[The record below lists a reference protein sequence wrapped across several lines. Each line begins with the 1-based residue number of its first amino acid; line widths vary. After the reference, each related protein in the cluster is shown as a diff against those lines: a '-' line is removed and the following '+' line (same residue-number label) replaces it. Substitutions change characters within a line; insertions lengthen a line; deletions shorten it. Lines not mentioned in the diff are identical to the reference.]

1 MSNASGTFTREERTC
16 HMREYREWTGVCVR
30 ETNISSESILNLDA
44 KFSFLISTL

>member
-30 ETNISSESILNLDA
+30 ETYISSESIEG
-44 KFSFLISTL
+44 SF